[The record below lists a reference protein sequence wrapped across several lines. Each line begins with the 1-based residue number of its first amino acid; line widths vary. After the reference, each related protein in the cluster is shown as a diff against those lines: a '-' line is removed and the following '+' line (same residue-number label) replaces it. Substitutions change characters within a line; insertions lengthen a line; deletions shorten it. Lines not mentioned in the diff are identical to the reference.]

1 MVSGKK
7 EMAEDARDALQ
18 ALVPITKEMEIPFEF
33 HRYIIGQK
41 GGRLLLASADSLS

>member
-18 ALVPITKEMEIPFEF
+18 ALVPITKEMEIPFE
-33 HRYIIGQK
+33 
-41 GGRLLLASADSLS
+41 LLLASADSLS